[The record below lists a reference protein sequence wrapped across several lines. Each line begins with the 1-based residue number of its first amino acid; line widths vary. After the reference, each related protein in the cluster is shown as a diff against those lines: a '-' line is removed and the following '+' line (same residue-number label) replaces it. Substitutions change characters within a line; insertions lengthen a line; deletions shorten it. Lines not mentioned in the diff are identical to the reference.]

1 MADTIFNFDNPIKV
15 KDGNITNSIT
25 HVDLSKIKDGLFFSS
40 EEAFVITKGGLL
52 EKKFIVEIVYDQE
65 IDTLMQTFKLV
76 SDVEEEM
83 FAHVVLDKKL
93 LDTIF
98 RSVIEDEEYVFDIDF
113 LKNNIETIKNRFKE
127 KILSEKQMLI
137 FNNEMIPCK
146 YGKSG
151 DGLIFNRLFFSKN
164 NLLLC
169 EAIYKDSKSIID
181 NTVIV
186 YINDDITLEIE
197 GTNNVGGSST
207 TASVPPISYI
217 KVISRDDLFNIKIID
232 NATVDSKEFYDN
244 ELSLPKL
251 DEKSFNELNVLINQL
266 IAKNTEY
273 DLLQTYKRNKSFFTQ
288 RIDILS
294 YMLA

>member
-1 MADTIFNFDNPIKV
+1 MSEKNTEENVVMTFNDKRFSLDIQKGFIRTLIYDDEWAMANGFRLLQADYFEDITLYNIFSIL
-15 KDGNITNSIT
+15 KDYYKNYKAIPSLQI
-25 HVDLSKIKDGLFFSS
+25 
-40 EEAFVITKGGLL
+40 
-52 EKKFIVEIVYDQE
+52 
-65 IDTLMQTFKLV
+65 
-76 SDVEEEM
+76 
-83 FAHVVLDKKL
+83 
-93 LDTIF
+93 
-98 RSVIEDEEYVFDIDF
+98 

-151 DGLIFNRLFFSKN
+151 DGLIFNRLFFNKS

-217 KVISRDDLFNIKIID
+217 KVISRDDLFNIKIKD
-232 NATVDSKEFYDN
+232 NTTADSKEFYDN

>member
-52 EKKFIVEIVYDQE
+52 EKRFIVEIVYDQE

-113 LKNNIETIKNRFKE
+113 LKNNIETIKNNFKE

-151 DGLIFNRLFFSKN
+151 DGLIFNRLFFNKN
-164 NLLLC
+164 SLLLC
-169 EAIYKDSKSIID
+169 EAIYKDSKSTVD

-186 YINDDITLEIE
+186 YVNDDITLEIE
-197 GTNNVGGSST
+197 CTNNVGNSST
-207 TASVPPISYI
+207 TPSVPPISYI
-217 KVISRDDLFNIKIID
+217 KIISRDDLFNIKIKD
-232 NATVDSKEFYDN
+232 NTTADSKEFYDN
-244 ELSLPKL
+244 ELSLPKI

-273 DLLQTYKRNKSFFTQ
+273 DLIQTYKRNKSFFTQ
-288 RIDILS
+288 RIDLLS

>member
-76 SDVEEEM
+76 SNTEEEM

-151 DGLIFNRLFFSKN
+151 DGLIFNRLFFNKN

-169 EAIYKDSKSIID
+169 EAIYKDSKSTVD

-197 GTNNVGGSST
+197 CTNNIGGTST
-207 TASVPPISYI
+207 TPSVPPISYI
-217 KVISRDDLFNIKIID
+217 KIISRNDLFNIKIKD
-232 NATVDSKEFYDN
+232 NTTADSKEFYDN
-244 ELSLPKL
+244 ELSLPKI

-273 DLLQTYKRNKSFFTQ
+273 DLIQTYKRNKSFFTQ

>member
-52 EKKFIVEIVYDQE
+52 EKRFIVEIVYDQE

-113 LKNNIETIKNRFKE
+113 LKNNIETIKNNFKE
-127 KILSEKQMLI
+127 KILNEKQMLI

-151 DGLIFNRLFFSKN
+151 DGLIFNRLFFNKS

-169 EAIYKDSKSIID
+169 EAIYKDSKSTVD

-186 YINDDITLEIE
+186 YINDDIILEIE
-197 GTNNVGGSST
+197 CTNNVGGSST
-207 TASVPPISYI
+207 TPSVPPISYI
-217 KVISRDDLFNIKIID
+217 KIISRDDLFNIKIKD
-232 NATVDSKEFYDN
+232 NTTADSKEFYDN

-251 DEKSFNELNVLINQL
+251 DEKSFNELNILINQL

-273 DLLQTYKRNKSFFTQ
+273 DLIQTYKRNKSFLTQ